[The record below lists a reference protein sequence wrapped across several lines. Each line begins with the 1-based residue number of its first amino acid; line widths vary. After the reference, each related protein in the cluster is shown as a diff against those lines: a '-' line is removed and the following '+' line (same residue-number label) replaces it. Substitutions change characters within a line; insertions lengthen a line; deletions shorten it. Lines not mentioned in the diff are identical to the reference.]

1 MKNFLVGMSKTHLSL
16 PYRVSYEQTQC
27 RYPLIFFM
35 LFVFGFQEANAT
47 AIEHIDIELSNSPE
61 QPLRLGKR
69 LILFLASLTL
79 YYI

>member
-1 MKNFLVGMSKTHLSL
+1 
-16 PYRVSYEQTQC
+16 
-27 RYPLIFFM
+27 M